1 MKRFFLTY
9 ATALFAAL
17 ALGAEEPVD
26 LVSAKGTK
34 ATAWVSL
41 DAPAAGTFSVTA
53 KLDGFEP
60 VVSVVTKEPRD
71 PNAFFTDLPGIG
83 EKVSVG
89 VGLADGVKGTPAQAG
104 EKMTVRIVIEVG
116 EKAAAGIVKGEM
128 KVKSKS
134 EKGESAEVSIP
145 LCLRVL
151 DWTLPE
157 AKSRYSGRPWIA
169 MCDGS
174 GQQAYDNKDG
184 MRMLGEWTVET
195 TETYAKNSAAVK
207 SVVGSLWKTKGDLQ
221 SERWRGLG
229 VPYYALLD
237 IPYVVNPDAWR
248 RAAGAKA
255 WLLGFDGVA
264 LPPERK
270 VDPVVTAGLEDA
282 EIDVRYLS
290 YASELAN
297 GLADKSR
304 NPVKVTYEGRL
315 GQFWVDRVK
324 VAEDDMDVVR
334 LEAQARIVRLLAFA
348 KKGVAK

>member
-1 MKRFFLTY
+1 MRVLFIVSV
-9 ATALFAAL
+9 AFAAL
-17 ALGAEEPVD
+17 TLGAAEPVD

-34 ATAWVSL
+34 ATAWASL
-41 DAPAAGTFSVTA
+41 DAPAAGMFSVTA
-53 KLDGFEP
+53 KLEGLEP

-89 VGLADGVKGTPAQAG
+89 VGLADGGKGVPAQAG
-104 EKMTVRIVIEVG
+104 EKMTVRIVVEVG
-116 EKAAAGIVKGEM
+116 ETAAAGIRKGELEV
-128 KVKSKS
+128 KVKS
-134 EKGESAEVSIP
+134 ENGKGAEVSIP

-151 DWTLPE
+151 DFVLPP
-157 AKSRYSGRPWIA
+157 AKSRYSGRPWTA
-169 MCDGS
+169 QYGGTLPAD
-174 GQQAYDNKDG
+174 
-184 MRMLGEWTVET
+184 WTKET
-195 TETYAKNSAAVK
+195 DETYAKNSAAVK
-207 SVVGSLWKTKGDLQ
+207 SVAGSLWKTKDDLQ

-248 RAAGAKA
+248 RAAGVKA
-255 WLLGFDGVA
+255 WQLGFDGVA
-264 LPPERK
+264 LPPELK
-270 VDPVVTAGLEDA
+270 VDPVVAAGLEDA
-282 EIDVRYLS
+282 AIDVRYLS
-290 YASELAN
+290 YASDLAN
-297 GLADKSR
+297 GLADRDR
-304 NPVKVTYEGRL
+304 NPVKITYEGRL

>member
-1 MKRFFLTY
+1 MKRSFLVF
-9 ATALFAAL
+9 ATAIFVLTALSAA
-17 ALGAEEPVD
+17 ETVD

-34 ATAWVSL
+34 ATGWVTL

-83 EKVSVG
+83 EKVPVG
-89 VGLADGVKGTPAQAG
+89 VGLADGAKGIPAQAG
-104 EKMTVRIVIEVG
+104 EKMTVRIVVEVG
-116 EKAAAGIVKGEM
+116 EKAAAGIVKG
-128 KVKSKS
+128 
-134 EKGESAEVSIP
+134 AFAVSCGGKTVERE
-145 LCLRVL
+145 LCLRVF
-151 DWTLPE
+151 DWTLPT
-157 AKSRYSGRPWIA
+157 AKSRYTGRPWIA
-169 MCDGS
+169 QYGGVLPTD
-174 GQQAYDNKDG
+174 
-184 MRMLGEWTVET
+184 WTVET
-195 TETYAKNSAAVK
+195 DETYAKNSAAVK

-264 LPPERK
+264 LPPELK

-282 EIDVRYLS
+282 AIDVAYLS

-324 VAEDDMDVVR
+324 VADDDMAVVR